1 MVPSWERAVTEE
13 RVERRLA
20 AILCADVVGYSRL
33 MGEDE
38 EGTLA
43 ALKAHRRELLDP
55 VIAAHQG
62 RLVKTTG
69 DGMLIE
75 FFSVVDAVRGAVAV
89 QAEMARRNEGV
100 PEERRFRFRIGI
112 NLGDIIVDEGD
123 IYGDGVNVAARLE
136 ALAEPG
142 TICVSSAVREQ
153 LGDRLEVSYADLGEH
168 IVKNIARPI
177 HVYRIGP
184 AGAAAEPHA
193 AVAHPRTE
201 RATIAVLPFANMSGD
216 PEQEYF
222 ADGMVEDIITG
233 LSHIKWL
240 AVTARNSSFVY
251 KGAAVDVKQ
260 VGRDLDVRYVL
271 EGSVRRAGT
280 RVRITAQ
287 LNAADS
293 GSHLWAERYEGDL
306 TDVFAL
312 QDEITLAVVGAIE
325 PSVRAAEIERV
336 RRKRPDNFDAH
347 DLLLRALPHVLATV
361 PEDAAQAIPLLER
374 ALALDPRLAN
384 AHGLLALCHQIRFI
398 SGGQHAADR
407 DAALAHARAAL
418 AGGGDDA
425 GALASGGFALFI
437 LDRDTGAALEAFERA
452 IALNPSSVLALCFSA
467 LALAFTGKTD
477 LAIERAQRA
486 LKLSPFDPMLF
497 GAHTALAAAHLIA
510 GRPDDAIAAAR
521 RAIQINPRFPM
532 AHMWNVLALVRSGR
546 LAEAKAAA
554 HRLLECEPS
563 FTIAGFNAI
572 VPDHAKAM
580 VSAGLSAAG
589 LPA

>member
-1 MVPSWERAVTEE
+1 VTEE

-20 AILCADVVGYSRL
+20 AILCADVAGYSRL

-55 VIAAHQG
+55 LIAAHQG

-89 QAEMARRNEGV
+89 QAEMARRNADV
-100 PEERRFRFRIGI
+100 PEERRIHFRIGI

-123 IYGDGVNVAARLE
+123 IFGDGVNVAARLE

-168 IVKNIARPI
+168 TVKNIARPI

-184 AGAAAEPHA
+184 AGAEPHVA
-193 AVAHPRTE
+193 PAHPRTE

-240 AVTARNSSFVY
+240 SVTARNSSFVY
-251 KGAAVDVKQ
+251 KGTAVDVKQ

-271 EGSVRRAGT
+271 EGSVRRAGN

-287 LNAADS
+287 LIAADS

-347 DLLLRALPHVLATV
+347 DLLLRALPHVLATA

-384 AHGLLALCHQIRFI
+384 AHGLLALCHQICFI

-407 DAALAHARAAL
+407 DAALVHARAAL

-437 LDRDTGAALEAFERA
+437 LARDTGSALEAFERA
-452 IALNPSSVLALCFSA
+452 IALNPSSIMALSFSA

-486 LKLSPFDPMLF
+486 LKLSPFDPLLF
-497 GAHTALAAAHLIA
+497 GAHTALAAAQLIA
-510 GRPDDAIAAAR
+510 GHPEEAIAAAR
-521 RAIQINPRFPM
+521 RAIQINPRFPL
-532 AHMWNVLALVRSGR
+532 AHVWHVLALVRSGR

-554 HRLLECEPS
+554 QRLLEIDPS
-563 FTIAGFNAI
+563 FTIAGFGAI
-572 VPDHAKAM
+572 VPDHAKALLG
-580 VSAGLSAAG
+580 AGLSAAG